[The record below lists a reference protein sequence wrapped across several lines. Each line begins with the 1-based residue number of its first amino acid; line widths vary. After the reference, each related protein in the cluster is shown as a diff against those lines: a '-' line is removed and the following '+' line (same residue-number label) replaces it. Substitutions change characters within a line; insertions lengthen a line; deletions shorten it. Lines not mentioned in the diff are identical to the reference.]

1 MQMRLT
7 SAVMPRAALA
17 ALVALALAA
26 CGGGKDAEK
35 NGDQKGELAGQSD
48 RGGSDSAN
56 AVQVASNRASL
67 AAFSGDVQAAR
78 QGRQLFINNNCYS
91 CHGGLAGGAMGPSL
105 RDTTWLYG
113 GTEAAIV
120 ATLKQ
125 GRPAGMPSYSKL
137 LSEPEMRQIATY
149 IKSLRTQAEPTF
161 FFAMDDTT
169 THAGTLEQ

>member
-1 MQMRLT
+1 MRLT
-7 SAVMPRAALA
+7 SAVTPRAALT

-26 CGGGKDAEK
+26 CGGDKNAEQ
-35 NGDQKGELAGQSD
+35 NDQKGELAGQSD
-48 RGGSDSAN
+48 RGASDSAN
-56 AVQVASNRASL
+56 AVQKASNSASL

-78 QGRQLFINNNCYS
+78 QGRQLFITNNCYS

-113 GTEAAIV
+113 GTEAAII

-137 LSEPEMRQIATY
+137 LSDQEMRQIATY
-149 IKSLRTQAEPTF
+149 IKSLRTRAEPTF

-169 THAGTLEQ
+169 THAGTLDQ

>member
-1 MQMRLT
+1 MRSI
-7 SAVMPRAALA
+7 SAVMSRAAGT

-26 CGGGKDAEK
+26 CGRGDAEK
-35 NGDQKGELAGQSD
+35 DSDQKGQLAAQGR
-48 RGGSDSAN
+48 RGGSDSAD
-56 AVQVASNRASL
+56 AVQQRPNTASL
-67 AAFSGDVQAAR
+67 AAFTGDVQAAR
-78 QGRQLFINNNCYS
+78 QGRQHFIKMNCYS

-113 GTEAAIV
+113 GTEAAII
-120 ATLKQ
+120 ATLQQ

-137 LSEPEMRQIATY
+137 MSEQEMRQVATY

-169 THAGTLEQ
+169 THAGTLDQ

>member
-1 MQMRLT
+1 MRLT
-7 SAVMPRAALA
+7 SAVMPRAARA

-26 CGGGKDAEK
+26 CSGGAEK
-35 NGDQKGELAGQSD
+35 DGDQKGELAGQSD
-48 RGGSDSAN
+48 RGGSDSAT
-56 AVQVASNRASL
+56 AVQRPNTASL
-67 AAFSGDVQAAR
+67 AAFSGDAQAAR
-78 QGRQLFINNNCYS
+78 QGRQLFIRNNCYS

-113 GTEAAIV
+113 GTEQAIV
-120 ATLKQ
+120 ATLQQ

-137 LSEPEMRQIATY
+137 LSEQEMRQIATY

-169 THAGTLEQ
+169 THAGTLNQ